1 MNHKVFINKLH
12 LQHKNY
18 QITFSDKERA
28 EDFMDDFLGFLF
40 IPKCKQLHCEEEL
53 TEEFLSYKTKLAIL
67 IKEVLE
73 DEDEAEEI
81 MESFFV
87 ATSTIYDSL
96 LLDAAT
102 ILEFDPAANSI
113 EEVLLAYPGFYA
125 TAVYRFSNFLW
136 KKGVNILPRLFSEY
150 AHSKTGIDIH
160 PGASIGN
167 AFFIDHGT
175 GIVIGE
181 TSVIGNGVRMYQGV
195 TLGALSVSKNLAK
208 SKRHPTI
215 GDNVIIY
222 SGATIL
228 GGETIIG
235 NDSIV
240 GGNVW
245 LINSVPAN
253 SVIYHKSEISIR
265 DKNNFV

>member
-1 MNHKVFINKLH
+1 MSHLLFIHKLH
-12 LQHKNY
+12 EQHKNY
-18 QITFSDKERA
+18 TITFPDKERA
-28 EDFMDDFLGFLF
+28 ETFMDNFLKFLF
-40 IPKCKQLHCEEEL
+40 FPKCQSVHCEEEL
-53 TEEFLSYKTKLAIL
+53 SNEFLSFKIQLSVL

-73 DEDEAEEI
+73 DDKTAATITDDFFLEVEEI
-81 MESFFV
+81 
-87 ATSTIYDSL
+87 YDAL
-96 LLDAAT
+96 LLDAAA
-102 ILEFDPAANSI
+102 IFKFDPAANSI
-113 EEVLLAYPGFYA
+113 EEVLVAYPGFYA

-136 KKGVNILPRLFSEY
+136 NKGVKILPRLFSEY

-160 PGASIGN
+160 PGATIGKS
-167 AFFIDHGT
+167 FFIDHGT

-181 TSVIGNGVRMYQGV
+181 TSVIGNHVRMYQGV

-215 GDNVIIY
+215 GDHVIIY

-235 NDSIV
+235 NDSVV

-245 LINSVPAN
+245 LISSVPPNSV
-253 SVIYHKSEISIR
+253 VYHKSEITIR
-265 DKNNFV
+265 DKNNFS